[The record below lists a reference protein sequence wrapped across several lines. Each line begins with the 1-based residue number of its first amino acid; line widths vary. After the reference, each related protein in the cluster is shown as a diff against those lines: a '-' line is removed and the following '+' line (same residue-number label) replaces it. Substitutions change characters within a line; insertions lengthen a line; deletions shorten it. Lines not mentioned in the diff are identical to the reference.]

1 MSGMFGGGNVWSN
14 LGQGFWNSADP
25 LNLSGQASSSIWGNA
40 ADPLNISGLNPDG
53 MNGPG
58 SGASQGG
65 GSSPSSATGWNG
77 STGSGG
83 GGAGFTEPSGNLPGY
98 YANNPGFASPSMTGY
113 GYGYYGGQAPIP
125 EGGYYNQMAQS
136 MAGPNYSPV
145 GSSWAD
151 LAPGQAWNSPASGFT
166 GSTQGGYGG
175 GGKGGSPYGMGGS
188 PYGAG
193 GGGYGGGGKGGS
205 PYGGSPQQPQP
216 FNPLPNSSADLGGT
230 YRNSSGQLV
239 NYTPGSKG
247 RTPGGGSGPLPTT
260 STPGVNG
267 GGSGGGTGGFPTSPG
282 FMGPTSYTGPNAN
295 GGMQYNHFSNGTI
308 GGLGSGTVGTTLPGE
323 GSPGLWGTAQN
334 PGVPGSGG
342 VSGGGG
348 NGASSNI
355 GGRFSGGYYGPG
367 YASPLGGLMQPG
379 SGTTG
384 DQNPMSPSGPYTAAP
399 QPGQPLS
406 DLGTGQ
412 YGQPTSPVST
422 SPGGNVNTGGGNSG
436 GSTGGGGFGGNG
448 NNWQQQH
455 QLLLQRLGQST
466 MTPGGMR

>member
-1 MSGMFGGGNVWSN
+1 MSMGN
-14 LGQGFWNSADP
+14 LGQTFW
-25 LNLSGQASSSIWGNA
+25 NA
-40 ADPLNISGLNPDG
+40 ADPLNISGNASSSVFGNAADPANLFGLNPQG
-53 MNGPG
+53 MGGSG
-58 SGASQGG
+58 SGASQGN
-65 GSSPSSATGWNG
+65 PTQYSATGWNG

-175 GGKGGSPYGMGGS
+175 GGKGGSPYG
-188 PYGAG
+188 
-193 GGGYGGGGKGGS
+193 
-205 PYGGSPQQPQP
+205 GSPQQPQP

-247 RTPGGGSGPLPTT
+247 STPGGGSGPLPTT

-295 GGMQYNHFSNGTI
+295 GGMQYNHPSNGTI
-308 GGLGSGTVGTTLPGE
+308 GGLGSGTVGTTLLGE
-323 GSPGLWGTAQN
+323 GSPALWETGQN

-399 QPGQPLS
+399 QPGQPLY

-412 YGQPTSPVST
+412 QGQPTVTGPSYTPGSPGPAIS
-422 SPGGNVNTGGGNSG
+422 GGNVNTGAGNSG
-436 GSTGGGGFGGNG
+436 GYTGAGVGFGGNG